1 MDTST
6 PSEIFNYPGYLDPSV
21 QLKVTLTKTICGVDI
36 VYSDNSYDPMYDS
49 LTNMAG
55 SYNIIDYQSISE
67 FDIAN
72 YTRYAIKHLPKKS
85 NIVVGYLSEA
95 MNSTYWNVVFDIL
108 QSEGYKNILWIDGAL
123 IPGQIFK
130 HLHNVKITHF
140 HSPMFFSTLF
150 RPTIVE
156 NMPRAGEVI
165 NRTCHYVSLGR
176 LVRQERIYFTKKLLD
191 NPVLFKKGI
200 VTCGW
205 GDSTLNF
212 WRDQNSLDYLRL
224 MLDDE
229 VINKFPLT
237 LGHRDVDQHAFDE
250 KFKGAIFNV
259 VQESSIGADF
269 RSHSSVY
276 NIIPVNWQIVTS
288 DRIFFTEKTA
298 KAFLM
303 NQIPLLI
310 AAPGMVQV
318 LRELEF
324 DMFDD
329 IVDHSYD
336 KEDNIIKRCDMVYDE
351 LNRLVSLHTVA
362 GWVRFIQQKKI
373 SKRFFNNFENVK
385 RLASSNNIAQWVE
398 ANF

>member
-21 QLKVTLTKTICGVDI
+21 QLKVRLTKTICGVDI
-36 VYSDNSYDPMYDS
+36 VHPDHGYDPIYDS
-49 LTNMAG
+49 LTNMSG
-55 SYNIIDYQSISE
+55 SFNIIDYQSISE
-67 FDIAN
+67 FDMAN
-72 YTRYAIKHLPKKS
+72 YTRCAVKHLPKKS

-95 MNSTYWNVVFDIL
+95 INSTYWNVVFDIL
-108 QSEGYKNILWIDGAL
+108 QTEGYKNILWVDGAL
-123 IPGQIFK
+123 RPGQIFR

-156 NMPRAGEVI
+156 NMPRAGEVA

-176 LVRQERIYFTKKLLD
+176 LVRRERIYFTKKLLD
-191 NPVLFKKGI
+191 NPVLFNKGI

-212 WRDQNSLDYLRL
+212 WQDQNSLDYLQL

-229 VINKFPLT
+229 DIKKFPLT
-237 LGHRDVDQHAFDE
+237 LGHQDFDQHAFDE
-250 KFKGAIFNV
+250 KFKSAIFNV

-269 RSHSSVY
+269 RSHSNVY
-276 NIIPVNWQIVTS
+276 SIIPTGWQIVTS

-318 LRELEF
+318 LRELDF

-351 LNRLVSLHTVA
+351 LNRLVSQYTVA
-362 GWVRFIQQKKI
+362 GWVKLIQQKKI
-373 SKRFFNNFENVK
+373 SKRFFNNFENVR
-385 RLASSNNIAQWVE
+385 RLASSNNITQWVE